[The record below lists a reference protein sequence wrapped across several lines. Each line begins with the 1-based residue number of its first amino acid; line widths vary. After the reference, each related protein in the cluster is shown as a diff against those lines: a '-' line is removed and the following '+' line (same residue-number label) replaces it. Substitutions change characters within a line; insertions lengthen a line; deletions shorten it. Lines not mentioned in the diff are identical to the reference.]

1 MMSDPREWL
10 PGSSDES
17 ETARDGF
24 LSTRRE
30 IHASVIGLAVGL
42 VVVFSGSWELAALFV
57 FASLGAKL
65 DGLRSAGFTEI
76 RREPWYALGAFLLS
90 VGTDLALALW

>member
-1 MMSDPREWL
+1 MIDLRNWL
-10 PGSSDES
+10 PDSSDES

-30 IHASVIGLAVGL
+30 VHASVIGLAVGL

-57 FASLGAKL
+57 FVALGAKL
-65 DGLRSAGFTEI
+65 DGLRSAGILEV
-76 RREPWYALGAFLLS
+76 RREPWYALSAFLLP
-90 VGTDLALALW
+90 VGTDLATALW